1 MSVAE
6 NLAKLQESIASY
18 PCRLVAVSK
27 TKPIKVVMEAY
38 EAGVRDFGENKVQEM
53 VDKHEQMPKDIQWHM
68 IGHLQRNKVKYIV
81 PFVHLIHSVDSARL
95 LKEIEKQAGKEKRV
109 VDCLLQMHIAEEES
123 KFGLSE
129 EELFE
134 ILHGEMLAKA
144 QYVRIKGLMGMATF
158 TDNEQQVRREFKHL
172 RQIFEKAKNDDQLP
186 ENIDLRELSMGMSGD
201 YQIALEEGSTM
212 LRIGTTIF
220 GSRNYN

>member
-1 MSVAE
+1 MSVAK
-6 NLAKLQESIASY
+6 NLEQLQPKVSSFH
-18 PCRLVAVSK
+18 CLLVAVSK
-27 TKPIKVVMEAY
+27 TKPVEVLKEAY

-53 VDKHEQMPKDIQWHM
+53 VDKYEQLPKDIKWHM

-81 PFVHLIHSVDSARL
+81 PFVHMIHSVDSARL
-95 LKEIEKQAGKEKRV
+95 LKEIEKQARKVDKT

-129 EELFE
+129 DELFE

-144 QYVRIKGLMGMATF
+144 KHVRVRGLMAMATF
-158 TDNEQQVRREFKHL
+158 TENEEQVRKEFKFL
-172 RQIFEKAKNDDQLP
+172 KQIFEKVKADTQLP
-186 ENIDLRELSMGMSGD
+186 ENVDMKELSMGMSGD

-220 GSRNYN
+220 GERNYN